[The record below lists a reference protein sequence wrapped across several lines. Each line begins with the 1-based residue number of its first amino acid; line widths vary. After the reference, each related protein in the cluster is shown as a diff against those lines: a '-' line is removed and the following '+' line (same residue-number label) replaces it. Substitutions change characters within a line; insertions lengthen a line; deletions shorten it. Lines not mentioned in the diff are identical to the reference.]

1 MNGTLQIADKEVTFM
16 AKREM
21 PIVNESAEEKKDV
34 INNEEKKEVKET
46 KPNKKSSIAK
56 GK

>member
-1 MNGTLQIADKEVTFM
+1 M

-21 PIVNESAEEKKDV
+21 PVVNESAEEKKDV

-46 KPNKKSSIAK
+46 KPKKKSSIAK